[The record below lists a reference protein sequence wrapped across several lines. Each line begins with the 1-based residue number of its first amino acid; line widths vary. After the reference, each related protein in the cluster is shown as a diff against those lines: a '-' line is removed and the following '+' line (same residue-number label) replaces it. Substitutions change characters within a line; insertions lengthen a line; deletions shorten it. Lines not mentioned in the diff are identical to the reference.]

1 VEVPVQAPKGTEKPV
16 RAVFAI
22 YLVTPLCGLA
32 IFIAIGVLGR

>member
-1 VEVPVQAPKGTEKPV
+1 MQVPVPGARGTEQRM

-22 YLVTPLCGLA
+22 YLVTPLIGLA